1 MKAAQ
6 TKQDAAQA
14 EANINEL
21 RVKYEA
27 IKVFRLSN
35 WLGKPVIVK
44 LSKLPRRLRPST
56 ALGGRRKTIGQMARH
71 AVRAIHADNARRLAE
86 W

>member
-27 IKVFRLSN
+27 IKSSGSGSVGWANL
-35 WLGKPVIVK
+35 VIVK
-44 LSKLPRRLRPST
+44 LSRNYRADYNLNSAGRT
-56 ALGGRRKTIGQMARH
+56 AENNWTDGKGAQRGDSR
-71 AVRAIHADNARRLAE
+71 
-86 W
+86 